1 MAEPSKDTPWI
12 VLAVARAV
20 AVAAFPLVSWLP
32 DALTPGKLM
41 FAVPSKDTPPIVLAL
56 ANAVADEEFPVKAP
70 TKIVAVNVP
79 ELGL

>member
-1 MAEPSKDTPWI
+1 
-12 VLAVARAV
+12 
-20 AVAAFPLVSWLP
+20 
-32 DALTPGKLM
+32 M

-79 ELGL
+79 ELGF